1 LFIGVFAGVK
11 IIVNRL
17 LGDSVILYVRASK
30 LQVWISILYV
40 IGAVFLLVM
49 DLIGK
54 LGAPIGEMLE
64 DTLSLAYWAV
74 ALSLPID
81 IALLSYIKYRDAIKR
96 NTSSYWLIILPVLWM
111 LILWFAI
118 LFFRGSAIWV
128 LRILSL
134 PYEAVEPFLI
144 AIWLTIPLIQ
154 LILHIKLY
162 KQYTV
167 SRPRRDNT
175 IDQD

>member
-1 LFIGVFAGVK
+1 MLFIGFFAGVK

-30 LQVWISILYV
+30 LQVWISMLYV
-40 IGAVFLLVM
+40 IGALFLLVM
-49 DLIGK
+49 DLVGK
-54 LGAPIGEMLE
+54 LGAPISEMLE
-64 DTLSLAYWAV
+64 DTLLLAYWAV

-96 NTSSYWLIILPVLWM
+96 NTSSWLIILPMLWM
-111 LILWFAI
+111 LILWLAAM
-118 LFFRGSAIWV
+118 FFRGSAIWV

-134 PYEAVEPFLI
+134 PYEAVEPVLI
-144 AIWLTIPLIQ
+144 IIWITIPVIQ
-154 LILHIKLY
+154 LIMHIKLY

-167 SRPRRDNT
+167 FSPKERQQHN
-175 IDQD
+175 